1 MLGKTVIV
9 VMSCDCASVTVTP
22 PELNDVVIGVACHCT
37 ARQWTAK

>member
-9 VMSCDCASVTVTP
+9 VMSCASVTVTP

-37 ARQWTAK
+37 LVDTMDC

>member
-1 MLGKTVIV
+1 MFGMNMTVV
-9 VMSCDCASVTVTP
+9 VSSDT